1 MMRPEHFLHVQLP
14 VQDFM
19 NLEGD
24 TTMNKKYWMTGMLA
38 LLLVFSAG
46 CGQKPAAAPADTPE
60 QTADVDQA
68 DPGDKAAD
76 QVNEEEAVEPVNA
89 GAGEGTGST
98 ASGGESTTTTTTT
111 PAGGEKTPPIEP
123 EKVDAAVKPE
133 HKSSIKLYYTDPEIM
148 ELKETSREITYAG
161 EEDKYKKAFEALQT
175 SSDASLNPL
184 WSDKITLKSLKFD
197 QGALTLDIS
206 KPAEANLGAGG
217 EMFAID
223 ALQKTF
229 FQFEEVKSIELLVDG
244 QQIESL
250 MGHVELEHPMT
261 RN

>member
-1 MMRPEHFLHVQLP
+1 
-14 VQDFM
+14 
-19 NLEGD
+19 
-24 TTMNKKYWMTGMLA
+24 MNKKYWMTGMLA

-68 DPGDKAAD
+68 DPGDQAAD
-76 QVNEEEAVEPVNA
+76 PNNEDEAAEAVNA
-89 GAGEGTGST
+89 GAPEGTGQAS
-98 ASGGESTTTTTTT
+98 SGGESTTP
-111 PAGGEKTPPIEP
+111 PASGKDTPPTEP

-133 HKSSIKLYYTDPEIM
+133 NKSSIKLYYTDPEIM
-148 ELKETSREITYAG
+148 ELKETSREITYSG
-161 EEDKYKKAFEALQT
+161 DEDKYKKAFEALQT

>member
-1 MMRPEHFLHVQLP
+1 MRPEYFLHVQLP

-60 QTADVDQA
+60 QTVDADQA
-68 DPGDKAAD
+68 DPGDQAAGQD
-76 QVNEEEAVEPVNA
+76 NEDEAVEPVNA
-89 GAGEGTGST
+89 GVPEGTGQT
-98 ASGGESTTTTTTT
+98 ASGGESTTP
-111 PAGGEKTPPIEP
+111 PASGKDTPPTEP
-123 EKVDAAVKPE
+123 EKVDAAVNPE
-133 HKSSIKLYYTDPEIM
+133 NKSSIKLYYTDPEIM
-148 ELKETSREITYAG
+148 ELKETSREITYSG
-161 EEDKYKKAFEALQT
+161 DEDKYKKAFEALQT
-175 SSDASLNPL
+175 SSDTSLNPL

-250 MGHVELEHPMT
+250 MGHVEIEHPMT
-261 RN
+261 RK